1 MEPVV
6 STNPPESAAIVETR
20 LLHKVHR
27 AATSLLVDAAQRDTA
42 PPAALA
48 ELRDFLV
55 AALRH
60 HHESEDD
67 VLWPQLIAADPRAG
81 AGLLELSAEHDALD
95 AALDALAA
103 AAVQDDADRPALAA
117 AAWVVRDLVHKH
129 LEHEEPVLFPALA
142 AHISDQAWS
151 EFSRA
156 VIASAPPVGA
166 HLNLGFFEQVGTP
179 AELAV
184 VTANL
189 PHAALPL
196 VPALREQARATLNSL
211 RATGHGRT
219 VIA

>member
-1 MEPVV
+1 MK
-6 STNPPESAAIVETR
+6 PPEPAAITETR
-20 LLHKVHR
+20 LLHKMHR
-27 AATSLLVDAAQRDTA
+27 AATSLLADDAQRDDV

-67 VLWPQLIAADPRAG
+67 VLWPQLINADPAAG
-81 AGLLELSAEHDALD
+81 ATLVELSAEHDALD

-103 AAVQDDADRPALAA
+103 VPVPDDAARAVLATAAVQ
-117 AAWVVRDLVHKH
+117 VRDLVHTH

-142 AHISDQAWS
+142 AHMPDRAWT

-156 VIASAPPVGA
+156 VIASAPPTGA
-166 HLNLGFFEQVGTP
+166 HLNIGFFELVGSP

-184 VTANL
+184 VQANL
-189 PHAALPL
+189 PPAIAPL
-196 VPALREQARATLNSL
+196 VPAMREQARVTLESLQATEP
-211 RATGHGRT
+211 GRT
-219 VIA
+219 IIV